1 MTMKMRA
8 LVKKTAAPG
17 LTLTMVEKPL
27 IGPKEV
33 LMRVKQASI
42 CGTDL
47 HIYNW
52 DAWAA
57 KTITPPLT
65 IGHEFMGTIE
75 EIGSAVDGYKKGQ
88 RVVCEG
94 HITCGHCVNCR
105 TDKKHLCINVLG
117 TGIHK
122 NGAFAEFVAVPAEN
136 LFVLPDSISDDIATI
151 YDPLGNATHTA
162 LSFDLVGKDVLITGA
177 GPIGLMAIAIAKKV
191 GAGRVI
197 IADVRETRLKLAL
210 KMGADRAVN
219 ISKEKIP
226 DVLHELG
233 IEHGVNVGLEMSGN
247 GEALNSMISN
257 MIPGGE
263 IALLGIFPQSVTVNF
278 NDVIFKGLSLK
289 GIYGREMFKTWETMT
304 HLLEQGLDVS
314 PIITHRIDLEDFE
327 TGFAALKTGEAGK
340 VVFRIG

>member
-1 MTMKMRA
+1 MKMRA
-8 LVKKTAAPG
+8 LVKQTASPG
-17 LTLTMVEKPL
+17 LTLTEVDRPK
-27 IGPKEV
+27 IGPKQV
-33 LMRVKQASI
+33 LLRVKQASI

-52 DAWAA
+52 DSWAQQ
-57 KTITPPLT
+57 TIKPPLT

-75 EIGSAVDGYKKGQ
+75 EVGSAVDDFKPGQ

-105 TDKKHLCINVLG
+105 TDKRHLCINVKG
-117 TGIHK
+117 TGIHV
-122 NGAFAEFVAVPAEN
+122 NGAFAEFVAVPADN
-136 LFVLPDSISDDIATI
+136 LFSLPNSISDDIATI

-162 LSFDLVGKDVLITGA
+162 LAFDLVGKDVLITGA

-197 IADVRETRLKLAL
+197 ITDVRETRLKLAM

-219 ISKEKIP
+219 IGKEKVE
-226 DVLHELG
+226 DVLKDLG
-233 IEHGVNVGLEMSGN
+233 IEHGVDVGLEMSGN
-247 GEALNSMISN
+247 SEALNMMIRN

-263 IALLGIFPQSVTVNF
+263 VALLGIFGQNVSVSL
-278 NDVIFKGLSLK
+278 NDIIFKGLSVK
-289 GIYGREMFKTWETMT
+289 GIYGREMFRTWETMT
-304 HLLEQGLDVS
+304 HLLKQGLNVD

-327 TGFAALKTGEAGK
+327 EGFAALKSGEAGK
-340 VVFRIG
+340 VIFRIG